1 LILELIISFD
11 EMKQAKSCQ
20 EIAEEYGISPRTLS
34 RWLQKAELDLPRGL
48 VSPKFQEV
56 IYEKFGR
63 PKF

>member
-1 LILELIISFD
+1 
-11 EMKQAKSCQ
+11 MKQAKSRQ

-48 VSPKFQEV
+48 VSPKSQEV

>member
-1 LILELIISFD
+1 
-11 EMKQAKSCQ
+11 MNTKAKSRQ

-34 RWLQKAELDLPRGL
+34 RWLQKAELEVPSGL